1 MHASKCRRADYVKVC
16 LLTLLLLTIGAYFS
30 YSVSQNNAKTVFK
43 IVKSLCELHAEL
55 QTPCCPQGQDTYS
68 IKSWFDCI
76 LRNSTD
82 PVASERFP
90 STDSTKL
97 NPNYRDWVD
106 RKAPAYRMPQ
116 YYYEI
121 RADHH
126 SGNRSC
132 PVEMDLRETNYHLL
146 RYWIELTKKNKIV
159 WWITFG
165 TLLGA
170 IREKDFT
177 PYDTDVDVQVL
188 GYYEPVLRS
197 LAVRRGQINPR
208 RINLVTRIGSPC
220 QHDGGLKMDCDGFWQ
235 TRQTDRC
242 AICYPLGRLFYG
254 SGGYIDIYSS
264 IIRAQPT
271 PSPLHPD
278 HVHFIVE
285 EQGSGH
291 LDKHSWSF
299 NLNEIFPLATC
310 EYMGLILPCPRDAH
324 SVLSRI
330 YGENYRK
337 PSYFCDPRTGNWY

>member
-1 MHASKCRRADYVKVC
+1 MVEKVTQSNRLDVSSMFTISMHASKCRRADYVKVC

-170 IREKDFT
+170 IRW
-177 PYDTDVDVQVL
+177 VW
-188 GYYEPVLRS
+188 
-197 LAVRRGQINPR
+197 VRMMTNQ
-208 RINLVTRIGSPC
+208 VTRIPLWI
-220 QHDGGLKMDCDGFWQ
+220 GLHWLHRKHCGLYLKYLRTQCWHLVTIINVTHAFF
-235 TRQTDRC
+235 TRFG
-242 AICYPLGRLFYG
+242 YRLIFNEKKNKNYA
-254 SGGYIDIYSS
+254 SS
-264 IIRAQPT
+264 R
-271 PSPLHPD
+271 
-278 HVHFIVE
+278 FILYKTVRL
-285 EQGSGH
+285 SC
-291 LDKHSWSF
+291 KH
-299 NLNEIFPLATC
+299 
-310 EYMGLILPCPRDAH
+310 
-324 SVLSRI
+324 
-330 YGENYRK
+330 
-337 PSYFCDPRTGNWY
+337 